1 MVDTRSSY
9 DKRIGRQKQE
19 GGEGCGV
26 INTTKV
32 RKGEEGIKLQ
42 REAGWGAVQEGA

>member
-19 GGEGCGV
+19 GGRGTGV

-42 REAGWGAVQEGA
+42 RGLAGGLCRGGA